1 MTDSHFQ
8 KFLQIS
14 MKQAVLLSFPHPMS
28 LGEVAECLSLVDALL
43 DALVLILASEH
54 RDEELDLEAVI
65 SA

>member
-1 MTDSHFQ
+1 
-8 KFLQIS
+8 